1 MYMEKYVPDMYQKNI
16 YDINYQKLLNQGIKC
31 LMFDLDNTLVA
42 PSIKKPTEEVENLFK
57 KLKKM
62 GFRVI
67 IFSNSPK
74 KRVKPF
80 KEGLEVDCSASSR
93 KPFKKKFLKV
103 LSFYNY
109 TITEVAIIGDQIL
122 TDVVGGNKIGILTVL
137 VDPVSKRDMILTK
150 FNRIVEKII
159 IRKLS
164 KKSLFIKGKYYE

>member
-1 MYMEKYVPDMYQKNI
+1 MEKYVPDMYKQSI

-31 LMFDLDNTLVA
+31 LMFDLDNTLIS
-42 PSIKKPTEEVENLFK
+42 PSKKTPNDEIKKLFD

-74 KRVKPF
+74 RRLKPF
-80 KEGLEVDCSASSR
+80 KEFLEVDCSASSR

-103 LSFYNY
+103 LSLYNY

-122 TDVVGGNKIGILTVL
+122 TDVLGGNKIGILTVL
-137 VDPVSKRDMILTK
+137 VNPIDKKDMILTK
-150 FNRIVEKII
+150 FNRIIEKFI
-159 IRKLS
+159 IRRLS